1 MGSKIGRCSRA
12 YTAKFAVISFHSFY
26 FNNGNLTLVRHITF
40 LVLLVWFNVIA
51 NYQTKKK
58 VIHYVSFFIILHH
71 SIAFCCWINIRGR
84 ATLGPK
90 GALGSLSCNFFSL
103 INILRHNLNK
113 SKKNKTYPPPFKVL
127 APFYRLILHIS
138 PQIIGPKLEILTSSL
153 INS

>member
-1 MGSKIGRCSRA
+1 M
-12 YTAKFAVISFHSFY
+12 VIY
-26 FNNGNLTLVRHITF
+26 LLLGILPF
-40 LVLLVWFNVIA
+40 LFSLFGLMLSQIIK
-51 NYQTKKK
+51 QKKK